1 MADDYD
7 KCPAT
12 GGLLYLL
19 VVRDAKKKKKVSI
32 MFYTQGTCSGDTL
45 YVRLSKENKME
56 VNSSLFMFYDTSSES
71 TQQT

>member
-1 MADDYD
+1 
-7 KCPAT
+7 
-12 GGLLYLL
+12 
-19 VVRDAKKKKKVSI
+19 